1 MFTYAHVGMDD
12 LLKKLPEHWRTAFMC
27 LAAVG
32 SSGEGSWLHNA
43 RGGDVYREGLS
54 YFRKIIV
61 CKCSKDPDRAFA
73 VEVVKQM
80 RVEDFELLFNDLIVS
95 MRRDRGSYVDE
106 YAPDGMQMQHP
117 RADTVNIDWRR
128 LPWESASITP
138 INTGIWEGAVNAVF
152 RPDFVFPLSIVQ
164 GRLVTCTWTE
174 AVSANTAGMGRR
186 AARDGRC

>member
-1 MFTYAHVGMDD
+1 M
-12 LLKKLPEHWRTAFMC
+12 
-27 LAAVG
+27 
-32 SSGEGSWLHNA
+32 
-43 RGGDVYREGLS
+43 
-54 YFRKIIV
+54 
-61 CKCSKDPDRAFA
+61 
-73 VEVVKQM
+73 
-80 RVEDFELLFNDLIVS
+80 EDFELLFNDLLVI
-95 MRRDRGSYVDE
+95 MQRDRGSVRGSAAANNRHAQHDAVGRAVSAKVVQEAFCEEGVNVQDHNAALFKQYVDE